1 MKPLPVFNWSITD
14 DGKDTLGRRIM
25 VRRNGKPW
33 TRTFSMSQARHV
45 LRRYEREEKDAES
58 KRLRRLQE
66 VVIGEAEPVRR
77 YGVKMKEDTE

>member
-33 TRTFSMSQARHV
+33 TRTYSMSQARHTI
-45 LRRYEREEKDAES
+45 RRYEREEKVETD
-58 KRLRRLQE
+58 
-66 VVIGEAEPVRR
+66 
-77 YGVKMKEDTE
+77 